1 MMTIREQRLKQLY
14 GNLRNVVKEI
24 DFKSD
29 LAEVLY
35 HALNNSLS
43 TTQLN
48 QFLISLNNELKN
60 YKEIINDMEKQKK
73 RNSI

>member
-1 MMTIREQRLKQLY
+1 MMTIRERRLKQLY

-24 DFKSD
+24 DFKLD

-35 HALNNSLS
+35 HALDNSLS

-60 YKEIINDMEKQKK
+60 YKEIINDMEK
-73 RNSI
+73 